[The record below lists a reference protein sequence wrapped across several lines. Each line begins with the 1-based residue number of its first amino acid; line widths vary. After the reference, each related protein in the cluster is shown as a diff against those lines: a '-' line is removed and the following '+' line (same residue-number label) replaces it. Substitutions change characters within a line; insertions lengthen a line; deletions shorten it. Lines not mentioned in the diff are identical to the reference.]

1 MTEMTKADAEQK
13 DRDAER
19 RRVILDAARACFL
32 QFGYAKTSLEDIAQ
46 RARISRPLIYRAFK
60 NKDEILGAV
69 YDDFFESQ
77 YPAARAAVDSRGS
90 RRERLLRLY
99 EGYAIETWD
108 TMLSSPMAREL
119 YEACA
124 LVSPEIQVKHDR
136 RFLDLTTEILG
147 SREVAEV
154 FMLALEGLYLRQPTI
169 PVLRKRLAI
178 LVEQFTT

>member
-1 MTEMTKADAEQK
+1 MST
-13 DRDAER
+13 RSPP
-19 RRVILDAARACFL
+19 AAASRSQTRL
-32 QFGYAKTSLEDIAQ
+32 PS
-46 RARISRPLIYRAFK
+46 RARSRVLIRPLIYRTFK

-69 YDDFFESQ
+69 YDDFFESL

-90 RRERLLRLY
+90 RRERLMRLY

-124 LVSPEIQVKHDR
+124 LVSPEIQVKHDK